1 MQRMTQFGPF
11 TMPDCVPEDGNR
23 KARASAQPGSGA
35 RVCVSAFRSPAR
47 GDRGPAAARDQR
59 ARAPGIARP
68 RARAAA
74 RQTRDRMRLLPGWPA
89 PDTCSPQAA
98 LLWAP
103 ALQCTPQIA
112 LTGTLYNS
120 PSLYSPCPKPGCLFP
135 LSAAIFASPRALW
148 KTGP

>member
-23 KARASAQPGSGA
+23 KARAPAQPESGA
-35 RVCVSAFRSPAR
+35 RVCVSASRSPAR

-59 ARAPGIARP
+59 ARP

-74 RQTRDRMRLLPGWPA
+74 RRTRDRTRRLPGQRRTPA
-89 PDTCSPQAA
+89 PPAA
-98 LLWAP
+98 LRWAP
-103 ALQCTPQIA
+103 ALQCTPQTA

-120 PSLYSPCPKPGCLFP
+120 PSFYPPCPKPGCLFP